1 MCVVKC
7 LLGRR
12 YLRERRGF
20 LCIIMRGIEWMNA
33 NNSARRKSMKPIIHR
48 KISLRFPGKIIRVF
62 SVCYDDCIIV
72 LTN

>member
-1 MCVVKC
+1 MCVVRF
-7 LLGRR
+7 LTGPR
-12 YLRERRGF
+12 YLRGRRGF
-20 LCIIMRGIEWMNA
+20 LCISMRGIEWMNA

-62 SVCYDDCIIV
+62 SVCDHDCIIV